1 MGFIFLGGRSARI
14 FIQTVFHTVVDVQIV
29 NLPNLRVTII
39 TGDILFSIVEGKFF
53 LGRTE
58 EQEILLKPYVSCSAR
73 RDRSHV

>member
-1 MGFIFLGGRSARI
+1 MGFIFLGGRSART

-29 NLPNLRVTII
+29 NLPNLRITII
-39 TGDILFSIVEGKFF
+39 TGDILFSIVEGKLF

-58 EQEILLKPYVSCSAR
+58 EQKILLKPYVSCSAR